1 MNLYVFESL
10 TGEVKLIDNYES
22 LIWNVQFFDFN
33 DFELTVAGTPSNVEI
48 LKRGA
53 FICRE
58 QDYSYNTRL
67 NVMVISQRRLDYDT
81 DKGWTLTVSG
91 SGIKSILN
99 RRIIWN
105 QTTSIGNIEAIIR
118 QIITDNIIN
127 PADSARA
134 IPDFVLGAEVGITET
149 LTDSEAQLN
158 GEKLGDWINE
168 ICLANSIGYDVNI
181 INNQFV
187 FTMVK
192 GTDRSYDQ
200 SAVPV
205 VVFSPDFDNLI
216 SSSYTENY
224 ENYSNAAIVGGE
236 GEGADQR
243 LTSVGTAT
251 GLDRFETYVD
261 GSSVSS
267 NGEIITLEQYMNML
281 TNFGGEQLAAL
292 ESTVESFEGQIVPN
306 GMFDYGVDYFLG
318 DLVHIKTE
326 YGTELKVRIAEAIE
340 SEDDNGNL
348 LSVTFRTDERD
359 V

>member
-1 MNLYVFESL
+1 MNLYVFKSL

-48 LKRGA
+48 LEKGA

-67 NVMVISQRRLDYDT
+67 NVMIINQRRLDYDT

-91 SGIKSILN
+91 SGIKSLLN

-105 QTTSIGNIEAIIR
+105 QTTVIGNVEAICR
-118 QIITDNIIN
+118 QLITDNVID
-127 PADSARA
+127 PADPARA
-134 IPDFVLGAEVGITET
+134 IPDFVLGAEAGITET
-149 LTDSEAQLN
+149 LDNAEEQAN
-158 GEKLGDWINE
+158 GEKLGEWINAT
-168 ICLANSIGYDVNI
+168 CLANSIGYDISI

-187 FTMVK
+187 FTMIE
-192 GTDRSYDQ
+192 GTDRTYDQ
-200 SAVPV
+200 SVNPV

-236 GEGADQR
+236 GEGAEQR

-267 NGEIITLEQYMNML
+267 NGEIITLAQYMNML
-281 TNFGGEQLAAL
+281 TDYGNEQLAAIKN
-292 ESTVESFEGQIVPN
+292 TVESFEGQIVPN
-306 GMFDYGVDYFLG
+306 GMFDYGVDYYLG
-318 DLVHIKTE
+318 DLVQIKTE
-326 YGTELKVRIAEAIE
+326 YGIALKVRIAEAIE

-359 V
+359 I